1 MGKIALIV
9 GPHGVGKS
17 TLFNFAKTKGELI
30 VFDGFELPRD
40 NYDLTLKE
48 DFLKYESWYIKFINE
63 NNNVI
68 KQSVRDGIVVRSIEE
83 SSYYFHFY
91 KYANLSKEYDMLFAN
106 SNNTKV
112 DCVIYLDADY
122 QTLCDRCEK
131 DNARD
136 MTETHSWY
144 EYEYTRYVAYWT
156 QYPGVKKINTKDKKI
171 REIYEEVRLTLSNIV

>member
-40 NYDLTLKE
+40 NFDLKIKE
-48 DFLKYESWYIKFINE
+48 DFLKYESWYLKFINE

-68 KQSVRDGIVVRSIEE
+68 KQSRYDGIVVRSIEE
-83 SSYYFHFY
+83 SSFYFHFY
-91 KYANLSKEYDMLFAN
+91 KYENLTKEYDRLFN
-106 SNNTKV
+106 DNNNIKV
-112 DCVIYLDADY
+112 DCIIYLDADY

-131 DNARD
+131 DIARD
-136 MTETHSWY
+136 MTETQSWY
-144 EYEYTRYVAYWT
+144 KYEYNRYVDYWT
-156 QYPGVKKINTKDKKI
+156 QYPGVKKIDTKDKKI
-171 REIYEEVRLTLSNIV
+171 GEIYNELLLTLSKI